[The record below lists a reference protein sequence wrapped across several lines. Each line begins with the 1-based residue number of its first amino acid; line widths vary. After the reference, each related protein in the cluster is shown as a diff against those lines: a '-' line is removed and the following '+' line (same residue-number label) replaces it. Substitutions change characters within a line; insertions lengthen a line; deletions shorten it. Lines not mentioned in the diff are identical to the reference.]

1 MVPCFGIM
9 GAIGCGKDTTAQ
21 YLIDT
26 HGFKKVSFAKKVK
39 DIAAVSFG
47 WDRALLEGNTPESRH
62 WRDLEDPFW
71 KITPRSALQKIGTE
85 MFRTQV
91 SDDFWI
97 KCAQKEI
104 EDSNVPVV
112 IADCRFENE
121 IEFIHSIGGKVIYI
135 QRDSAE
141 TKVPDWVKRVA
152 MNPKQPGARDILEAS
167 GVHESDWSMY
177 GLIARADYTVS
188 NNTTVEDL
196 YATMNTTINLGI
208 Y

>member
-1 MVPCFGIM
+1 MVLCFGIM
-9 GAIGCGKDTTAQ
+9 GAIGCGKDTAAQ
-21 YLIDT
+21 YLIDAY
-26 HGFKKVSFAKKVK
+26 GFKKVSFAKKVK
-39 DIAAVSFG
+39 DIAAISFG
-47 WDRALLEGNTPESRH
+47 WDRALLEGNTPASRY

-85 MFRTQV
+85 MFRAQV

-104 EDSNVPVV
+104 DESSVPVV

-121 IEFIHSIGGKVIYI
+121 IEFIHSIGGKIIYI

-141 TKVPDWVKRVA
+141 IKVPEHVKRAA
-152 MNPKQPGARDILEAS
+152 MNPKQPGAKKILETS

-177 GLIARADYTVS
+177 GLVARADYIIS
-188 NNTTVEDL
+188 NNSTIEEL
-196 YATMNTTINLGI
+196 NATLKTTINLGI
-208 Y
+208 